1 MTANS
6 LLKNLLHIKGKTADT
21 FGKIFNF
28 GLTVMGVKDSISLLC
43 VMSNCHGTV
52 PVSWRM

>member
-6 LLKNLLHIKGKTADT
+6 ILKNLLHIKGETADT

-28 GLTVMGVKDSISLLC
+28 SLTVMGVKDSISLFY

-52 PVSWRM
+52 SVSWRM

>member
-6 LLKNLLHIKGKTADT
+6 LLKNLLHIKGETADT

-28 GLTVMGVKDSISLLC
+28 GLTVMGVKDSISLFY